1 MDTLPVFQL
10 ERTYKAG
17 VDMTDEER
25 AGKYAKE
32 KEFGMFVADRSA
44 REMITQAY
52 LDGMRDERKLL
63 VESDEV
69 CWQGDMDATIA
80 QNLELKK
87 QIEKM
92 KRCMNCKHLLEH
104 NKPLCR
110 SCTHDGTHI
119 HSGKETDKW
128 ELME

>member
-1 MDTLPVFQL
+1 
-10 ERTYKAG
+10 
-17 VDMTDEER
+17 MTDEER
-25 AGKYAKE
+25 ADEYAKR
-32 KEFGMFVADRSA
+32 KGLSLFMAGNSA
-44 REMITQAY
+44 QEIARVAY
-52 LDGMRDERKLL
+52 LDGMSDERKRLAK
-63 VESDEV
+63 DDV